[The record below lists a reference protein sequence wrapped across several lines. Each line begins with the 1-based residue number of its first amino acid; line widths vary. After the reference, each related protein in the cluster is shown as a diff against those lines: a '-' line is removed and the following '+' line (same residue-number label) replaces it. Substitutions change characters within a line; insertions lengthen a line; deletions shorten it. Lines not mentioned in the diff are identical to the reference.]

1 MRGFSG
7 VDESVSSGAA
17 VTRQISAGQT
27 VSVRVPG
34 SSGNVGPG
42 FDTMGLA
49 LGLYDTLTV
58 TTTEGSGPVDVEV
71 TGEGAGQVPADDTH
85 LIIQVM
91 KKVWYRAGWTAGGL
105 TLRADNA
112 IPHGRGLG
120 SSAAAIVSGALA
132 ANALLPAEGRLDD
145 DALFQLCVDM
155 EGHPD
160 NVAPSLYGGL
170 SISWHAGSR
179 FRTARINVLED
190 VVPVVA
196 IPDTPLSTDAAR
208 SLLPH
213 SVSHL
218 SAAANAGRTALL
230 VHALTSDPTYLLEGT
245 EDSLHQGY
253 RASAMLDSATLIN
266 RMRSAGFAAVVSGA
280 GPTVLVLTAGQG
292 GAQAAQTKMA
302 DLLAESG
309 LGNSWRVLNL
319 KVATEGAKVEVHQ
332 R

>member
-1 MRGFSG
+1 MEENSP
-7 VDESVSSGAA
+7 VPAA
-17 VTRQISAGQT
+17 GDRQIDAGQQVT
-27 VSVRVPG
+27 VRVPG

-58 TTTEGSGPVDVEV
+58 TTESESGTVNVEV
-71 TGEGAGQVPADDTH
+71 AGEGAGQVPADDTH

-91 KKVWYRAGWTAGGL
+91 KKVWQRAGSTAGGL
-105 TLRADNA
+105 RLRADNA
-112 IPHGRGLG
+112 IAHGRGLG

-132 ANALLPAEGRLDD
+132 ANALLPAADRLDG
-145 DALFQLCVDM
+145 DALFQLCVKL

-170 SISWHAGSR
+170 SISWHAGAA
-179 FRTARINVLED
+179 FRTARIDVLPQ

-196 IPDTPLSTDAAR
+196 IPDTPLSTDTAR

-213 SVSHL
+213 SVPHV

-230 VHALTSDPTYLLEGT
+230 VHALTTDPSYLLEGT

-253 RASAMLDSATLIN
+253 RAAAMPDSATLMN
-266 RMRSAGFAAVVSGA
+266 NMRAAGFAAAVSGA
-280 GPTVLVLTAGQG
+280 GPTVLVLADGDSQ
-292 GAQAAQTKMA
+292 AQAAQTHLA
-302 DLLAESG
+302 DLLAQAG
-309 LGNSWRVLNL
+309 LEKSWRVMNL
-319 KVATEGAKVEVHQ
+319 KVAREGAKVELHQ

>member
-1 MRGFSG
+1 MKGTSG
-7 VDESVSSGAA
+7 VEESSLDETVRG
-17 VTRQISAGQT
+17 RQISDGQHVT
-27 VSVRVPG
+27 VRVPG

-49 LGLYDTLTV
+49 LGLYDMLTV
-58 TTTEGSGPVDVEV
+58 TTGGDSGTVDVEV
-71 TGEGAGQVPADDTH
+71 AGEGADQVPADDTH

-91 KKVWYRAGWTAGGL
+91 KRVWQRAGFTAGGL
-105 TLRADNA
+105 SLRAENA

-132 ANALLPAEGRLDD
+132 ANALLPAGERLDD
-145 DALFQLCVDM
+145 EILFQLCVEL

-170 SISWHAGSR
+170 SISWHAGSL
-179 FRTARINVLED
+179 FRTARIDVLPQI
-190 VVPVVA
+190 VPVVA
-196 IPDTPLSTDAAR
+196 IPGTALSTDTAR

-213 SVSHL
+213 SVPHV

-230 VHALTSDPTYLLEGT
+230 VHALTTDPSLLLEGT

-253 RASAMLDSATLIN
+253 RASAMLDSATVMN
-266 RMRSAGFAAVVSGA
+266 RMRAAGFAAAVSGA
-280 GPTVLVLTAGQG
+280 GPTVLVLADGDRQ
-292 GAQAAQTKMA
+292 AQAAKAELA
-302 DLLAESG
+302 DLLAQNG
-309 LGNSWRVLNL
+309 LEKSWRVMNL
-319 KVATEGAKVEVHQ
+319 KVAREGAKVEVHQ